1 MSTLMIFAQ
10 DNSVLFGLFCSLIKS
25 PSFSRIFLLQ
35 IQFIFDKLFLSS
47 LATLRSCCTLD
58 DSCIYDDDDALNWW
72 LICIIVED
80 DSKEHQTICKLQP
93 IIYCLCWCGCWDQSS
108 SDLEEIKQLSFSYS
122 LHHQAKPNLNRPGP
136 GCLKG
141 WRLRSHCLPWLR
153 GDGGWGNCEGWQ
165 FLTLILTAGDHK
177 DFFIFFSEL
186 RSPWLVRHFL
196 FLFDTLCLSV
206 TVTPWVIKL

>member
-1 MSTLMIFAQ
+1 MT
-10 DNSVLFGLFCSLIKS
+10 
-25 PSFSRIFLLQ
+25 P
-35 IQFIFDKLFLSS
+35 
-47 LATLRSCCTLD
+47 
-58 DSCIYDDDDALNWW
+58 ALHIWWWWWCAHWW

-165 FLTLILTAGDHK
+165 FWTLILTAGDHK
-177 DFFIFFSEL
+177 DFFIFFFEL